1 LVRYISEDEEDFL
14 TIQEPPPT
22 AHLALLVEGRISHSF
37 PLRGEVKLGREKDNT
52 IVVADQK
59 VSRHHALLNPIDD
72 TYIIHDQGSAN
83 GTYVNGVQIGQPT
96 RLHHN
101 DKIGLG
107 DNVFLFTTSRPDPTT
122 IEQSVPAQ
130 AVAAPTQS
138 PTSQIP
144 IPLFSNTNMPVWVVI
159 GCMAAAILALLII
172 LALMFGLFL
181 GRGGQ
186 LGLMLMWL
194 VSLS

>member
-122 IEQSVPAQ
+122 IEQSVPVQ

>member
-1 LVRYISEDEEDFL
+1 MVRYISEDEEDFL

-59 VSRHHALLNPIDD
+59 VSRHHAILTPIDD

-83 GTYVNGVQIGQPT
+83 GTYVNSVQIGQPT
-96 RLHHN
+96 RLHNN

-122 IEQSVPAQ
+122 LEQSVPAH

-144 IPLFSNTNMPVWVVI
+144 IPLFSNTNLPIWVVI
-159 GCMAAAILALLII
+159 GCMAAAIMTLLII

-181 GRGGQ
+181 GWGGQ
-186 LGLMLMWL
+186 PGLMLMWL

>member
-1 LVRYISEDEEDFL
+1 MVRYISEDEEEFL
-14 TIQEPPPT
+14 TIQEPAPT

-96 RLHHN
+96 RLHNN

-122 IEQSVPAQ
+122 IEQSVPAH
-130 AVAAPTQS
+130 AVTAPTQS
-138 PTSQIP
+138 PTGQIP
-144 IPLFSNTNMPVWVVI
+144 IPLFSNTNMPIWVVI
-159 GCMAAAILALLII
+159 GCMAAAIMALLII
-172 LALMFGLFL
+172 LALLFGLFL

-186 LGLMLMWL
+186 LGLALWWL
-194 VSLS
+194 ASLW

>member
-122 IEQSVPAQ
+122 IEQSVPAH
-130 AVAAPTQS
+130 AVAAPIQS
-138 PTSQIP
+138 PTGQIP
-144 IPLFSNTNMPVWVVI
+144 IPLFSNTNMPIWAVV
-159 GCMAAAILALLII
+159 GCMAAAIMALLII

>member
-1 LVRYISEDEEDFL
+1 MVRYISEDEEDFL

-59 VSRHHALLNPIDD
+59 VSRHHAILTPIDD

-83 GTYVNGVQIGQPT
+83 GTYVNSVQIGQPT
-96 RLHHN
+96 RLHNN

-122 IEQSVPAQ
+122 LEQSVPAH

-144 IPLFSNTNMPVWVVI
+144 IPLFSNTNMPIWVVI
-159 GCMAAAILALLII
+159 GCMAAAIMALLII

-186 LGLMLMWL
+186 PGLLLMWL